1 MATYDEMMMQFT
13 GNLGTAGQKFTSDIL
28 RPYVTGQKTVAPPRK
43 EVLGANQ
50 LQQQYFDQAAAMK
63 MPDYFQQGVG
73 ALTTAMGTAG
83 NAAATAN
90 TATGAYDPQSYQAF
104 MDPFQKEVVDQ
115 YTKEM
120 QRQFDI
126 SKQARD
132 AQAQGAGAAF
142 GDRSGVVEAE
152 AQRGFQDVLGRG
164 IAGLMSSGFGQAQDR
179 AMTAFG
185 NQMGRTLDASK
196 IGLGASDA
204 QRGIGTAF
212 GQFGLAG
219 PSAQKDFMDTLGKA
233 GTAQYALEQAQK
245 DSDFAQAAAQY
256 KLPFD
261 AFNLQSGIVAGFPSP
276 QQFYP
281 TQAQGGINPLM
292 ALFG

>member
-1 MATYDEMMMQFT
+1 MATYEEMMMQFA

-28 RPYVTGQKTVAPPRK
+28 RPYVTGQKTTAAPRK

-50 LQQQYFDQAAAMK
+50 LQQQYFDQAAALK

-73 ALTTAMGTAG
+73 ALAASMGTAG
-83 NAAATAN
+83 DAAATAN
-90 TATGAYDPQSYQAF
+90 AATGAYDPQSYQAF
-104 MDPFQKEVVDQ
+104 MDPYQKEVVDE

-120 QRQFDI
+120 TRQFNI
-126 SKQARD
+126 SKQQRD

-142 GDRSGVVEAE
+142 GDRSGVVETE
-152 AQRGFQDVLGRG
+152 AQRGFQDTLGRG
-164 IAGLMSSGFGQAQDR
+164 IAGLMSSGYGQAQDR
-179 AMTAFG
+179 AMNTFG

-196 IGLGASDA
+196 IGLGAADA

-212 GQFGLAG
+212 GQFGLAD
-219 PSAQKDFMDTLGKA
+219 PSAQQDFMNTLGKA
-233 GTAQYALEQAQK
+233 GTAQYALDQSQRDA
-245 DSDFAQAAAQY
+245 DFAQAAAQY
-256 KLPFD
+256 RLPFD
-261 AFNLQSGIVAGFPSP
+261 TFNLQSGIIKGFPTP

-281 TQAQGGINPLM
+281 TQQQGGINPLM

>member
-1 MATYDEMMMQFT
+1 MATYDEMMMQLY

-28 RPYVTGQKTVAPPRK
+28 RPYVTGQKTTTPPRK

-50 LQQQYFDQAAAMK
+50 LQQQYFDQAAALK

-73 ALTTAMGTAG
+73 ALAASMGTAG
-83 NAAATAN
+83 DAAATAN

-104 MDPFQKEVVDQ
+104 MDPYQKEVVDE

-120 QRQFDI
+120 NRQFNI
-126 SKQARD
+126 SKQQRD

-152 AQRGFQDVLGRG
+152 AQRGFQDTLGRG
-164 IAGLMSSGFGQAQDR
+164 IAGLMSSGYGQAQDR
-179 AMTAFG
+179 AMNTFG

-196 IGLGASDA
+196 IGLGAADA
-204 QRGIGTAF
+204 QRGVGTAF
-212 GQFGLAG
+212 GQFGLASS
-219 PSAQKDFMDTLGKA
+219 SAQQDFMNTLGKA
-233 GTAQYALEQAQK
+233 GTAQYALDQSQK
-245 DSDFAQAAAQY
+245 DADFAQAAAQY

-261 AFNLQSGIVAGFPSP
+261 TFNLQSGIVAGFPSP

-281 TQAQGGINPLM
+281 TQQQGGINPLM

>member
-1 MATYDEMMMQFT
+1 MASYEDLMMQFY

-28 RPYVTGQKTVAPPRK
+28 KPYVTGQKTFATPKKDVA
-43 EVLGANQ
+43 GATD
-50 LQQQYFDQAAAMK
+50 LQKQYFDQAAAMK

-73 ALTTAMGTAG
+73 ALSTAMGTAG
-83 NAAATAN
+83 NAATTAN
-90 TATGAYDPQSYQAF
+90 AATGAYDPQSYQAF
-104 MDPFQKEVVDQ
+104 MDPYQKEVVDE

-120 QRQFDI
+120 NRQFNI
-126 SKQARD
+126 SKQQRD

-152 AQRGFQDVLGRG
+152 AQRGFQDTLGRG

-179 AMTAFG
+179 AMNAFG

-196 IGLGASDA
+196 IGLGAADA
-204 QRGIGTAF
+204 QRGVGTSF
-212 GQFGLAG
+212 GQFGLAA
-219 PSAQKDFMDTLGKA
+219 PSAQQDFMNTLGKA
-233 GTAQYALEQAQK
+233 GTAQYSLDQAQN
-245 DSDFAQAAAQY
+245 DANFAQAAAQY

-281 TQAQGGINPLM
+281 QQNQGGINPLM